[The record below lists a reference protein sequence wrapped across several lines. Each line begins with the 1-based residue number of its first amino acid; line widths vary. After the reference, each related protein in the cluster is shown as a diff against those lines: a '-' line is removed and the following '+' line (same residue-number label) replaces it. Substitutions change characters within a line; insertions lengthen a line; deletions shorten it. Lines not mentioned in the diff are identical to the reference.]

1 MVRHAWG
8 MLATAGGS
16 VSPQK
21 QEVAIQEAAKLAGVN
36 PPLLRAAQTSRSFRT
51 LHKAEVAIGLL
62 AVQIL
67 AGVHRQINALDGRTK
82 ANSNLA
88 GSKDAVDATVAAS
101 VVVGTAAVALV
112 LAHQAAAPPRVDVAA
127 AAVAAI
133 ASLAV
138 ATPVNSAA
146 AATTTPVPIAAGVR
160 ATILMDANGTGSNSR

>member
-1 MVRHAWG
+1 

-67 AGVHRQINALDGRTK
+67 AGATLQQVHRQINALDGRTK